1 LIRVGIECESIEDQS
16 WGVGRI
22 VKKLLEEISR
32 RPELQKEFRFFLY
45 FKSKIPNL
53 PYLNSPIFVKKI
65 IKLPLIPP
73 SFSIYYYLLL
83 PIKLY
88 FEKLDLMFFPNY
100 MLPII
105 FKGKSL
111 VILTEDIYYEFKQ
124 GVLPRRYKL
133 AYRIFAN
140 WAAKRAT
147 KIMAISGTSKSELT
161 KLFGI
166 KPERI
171 AVNQLGVDALPV
183 VPKSQILIPNEISSS
198 KFPAQKEI
206 GNWKLEIGNYILYIG
221 QAFPRRHLRE
231 TMLAYEKIAPRFP
244 GLKLIA
250 VGKDKYN
257 PPVVEE
263 LKNEINRRLGYD
275 GIIRKDYV
283 PEEELQK
290 LYAGARALVYV
301 SSKEA
306 FGLPPLEALAH
317 GTVPIVADTAVARE
331 VFGDA
336 AFFVKDTDSPDSIA
350 QAIAEGLMNDKKRE
364 KIKSSAGEILQ
375 KYTWSAHT
383 DRFIGIV
390 RNLLAEKIRKKHF

>member
-1 LIRVGIECESIEDQS
+1 MYKIGIECESIEDQS

-22 VKKLLEEISR
+22 IKKLLEEISR

-53 PYLNSPIFVKKI
+53 PYLDSPIFVKKI

-105 FKGKSL
+105 FRGKSL
-111 VILTEDIYYEFKQ
+111 VVLTEDIYYEFKR
-124 GVLPRRYKL
+124 GTLPWRYKL

-147 KIMAISGTSKSELT
+147 KIIAISETSKRELI
-161 KLFGI
+161 KLFRI

-171 AVNQLGVDALPV
+171 VVNQLGVDTLPV
-183 VPKSQILIPNEISSS
+183 IPNSQIPIPNEISSP
-198 KFPAQKEI
+198 KFPTQKEI
-206 GNWKLEIGNYILYIG
+206 GDWKLDIGNYILYVG
-221 QAFPRRHLRE
+221 QAFPRRHLSE
-231 TMLAYEKIAPRFP
+231 TMLAYEKVAPRFP

-250 VGKDKYN
+250 IGKDKYN
-257 PPVVEE
+257 PPLLEE
-263 LKNEINRRLGYD
+263 LKNKINHRLGYD
-275 GIIRKDYV
+275 GIIYKDYV
-283 PEEELQK
+283 SEEELQK
-290 LYAGARALVYV
+290 LYTGAKALVYV

-317 GTVPIVADTAVARE
+317 GSVPVVADSAVTRE
-331 VFGDA
+331 IFGDY
-336 AFFVKDTDSPDSIA
+336 AFFVKDADSPDSIA
-350 QAIAEGLMNDKKRE
+350 QAIVEGLTNDPKRRE
-364 KIKSSAGEILQ
+364 IKNSAGEILK

-383 DRFIGIV
+383 DRFIEIT
-390 RNLLAEKIRKKHF
+390 RNLLAEEINKKHF